1 MPASENVI
9 DLTLARK
16 RRQARLMAQAMWN
29 LYLSRMNMP
38 IYANPVVLNPREI
51 HWA

>member
-1 MPASENVI
+1 MPASDNVI
-9 DLTLARK
+9 DFTLARK

-29 LYLSRMNMP
+29 AYLGRMNLQT
-38 IYANPVVLNPREI
+38 YTAPVVLNPREI